1 MRTITRTTTTLA
13 GLAVGCLLAGCAQGS
28 GGSDTTSTASFDRD
42 ADLSGTVEVMGFGAG
57 DEIATVRL
65 DRAKE
70 ELGGAKVELVE
81 GDLDIQQFLS
91 SVASGEPPSLVY
103 AERSQIG
110 TFASRGAV
118 VPLTD
123 CIDGEGIDT
132 SVFRASALDEVTFD
146 DEVYGIPEF
155 NVVQITQANADL
167 LEQSGHT
174 IDDVNGSDWDAVL
187 AADKDMMRTDGGD
200 LRTIGFDSKMP
211 EFLPLWAK
219 ANGADLISEDG
230 RTAQLDYPEV
240 EQALTWAVSV
250 YDAQGGFGEVKALRD
265 SADFFGDGNQFAS
278 GTLGAM
284 PMEQW
289 YVNVLNDVSPDAPM
303 AFDTVR
309 DVDGQPIAWASGSAW
324 AIPKGSP
331 DPEAA
336 CRMARVMT
344 ETDSWTA
351 AAEERASMRKKEG
364 GLSPGCSPPTRRPT
378 TRSARWRAPT
388 TGRSGRRR
396 SRRCTRPTTT
406 RSPCRPT
413 PRATSSSR
421 PGRTR
426 STRCSTATRSPR
438 RRWPTPSR
446 RPRRPWTRPG
456 RPGTRSERRDVRPA
470 GTPVRAQVGERVRAR
485 VPARGTHGAAV
496 HQPLAR
502 RVPRLHGL
510 PGALHRLPVADRL
523 RRHQRPDLRRARQL
537 PAPSSRRQGPPR
549 AAATHWCGP

>member
-1 MRTITRTTTTLA
+1 MRRLGAVTSVLTVACLA
-13 GLAVGCLLAGCAQGS
+13 AGCAQGT
-28 GGSDTTSTASFDRD
+28 SDSDETSDASFDSG
-42 ADLSGTVEVMGFGAG
+42 AQLSGEVEVMGFGAG

-70 ELGGAKVELVE
+70 ELGDATVKLVE

-123 CIDGEGIDT
+123 CIEGEGIDT
-132 SVFRASALDEVTFD
+132 SVFRASALDEVTFA

-155 NVVQITQANADL
+155 NVVQLTQANADL
-167 LEQSGHT
+167 LQQSGHT
-174 IDDVNGSDWDAVL
+174 IEDVNGSDWDAVL
-187 AADKDMMRTDGGD
+187 AATEDLTQQDGGN
-200 LRTIGFDSKMP
+200 LSTIGFDSKLP

-219 ANGADLISEDG
+219 ANGADLVSEDG
-230 RTAQLDYPEV
+230 RTAQLDDPAVV
-240 EQALTWAVSV
+240 EALEFAVSV

-289 YVNVLNDVSPDAPM
+289 YINVLNDVSPDAPM

-309 DVDGQPIAWASGSAW
+309 DLQGEPIAWASGSAW

-344 ETDSWTA
+344 ETDSWVA
-351 AAEERASMRKKEG
+351 AAEERMRLREKDG
-364 GLSPGCSPPTRRPT
+364 GLFTGVLTANEDADQAVRDMVPTDDDSVWADAVEAMYEANDHTFAMP
-378 TRSARWRAPT
+378 AN
-388 TGRSGRRR
+388 
-396 SRRCTRPTTT
+396 
-406 RSPCRPT
+406 
-413 PRATSSSR
+413 
-421 PGRTR
+421 
-426 STRCSTATRSPR
+426 
-438 RRWPTPSR
+438 
-446 RPRRPWTRPG
+446 
-456 RPGTRSERRDVRPA
+456 PA
-470 GTPVRAQVGERVRAR
+470 GDEFEQAWQDEVNKVLTGDKEPEQALADAQE
-485 VPARGTHGAAV
+485 AA
-496 HQPLAR
+496 QA
-502 RVPRLHGL
+502 
-510 PGALHRLPVADRL
+510 ALDEAW
-523 RRHQRPDLRRARQL
+523 
-537 PAPSSRRQGPPR
+537 
-549 AAATHWCGP
+549 ATWDEK

>member
-1 MRTITRTTTTLA
+1 MRLARTTGLLA
-13 GLAVGCLLAGCAQGS
+13 AACLLTACAQGTGDS
-28 GGSDTTSTASFDRD
+28 EETSDASFDSD
-42 ADLSGTVEVMGFGAG
+42 ADLSGTVQVMGFGAG

-70 ELGGAKVELVE
+70 ELGDATVKLIE

-103 AERSQIG
+103 AERGQIG

-123 CIDGEGIDT
+123 CIEGEGIDT
-132 SVFRASALDEVTFD
+132 SVFRESALAEVTFD

-155 NVVQITQANADL
+155 NVVQLTQANADL
-167 LEQSGHT
+167 LKQSGHT
-174 IDDVNGSDWDAVL
+174 VEDVNGSDWDAIL
-187 AADKDMMRTDGGD
+187 AANKDLMKMQGGN
-200 LRTIGFDSKMP
+200 LATIGYDSKLP

-230 RTAQLDYPEV
+230 RTAQLDDPAVV
-240 EQALTWAVSV
+240 EALEFAVSV

-309 DVDGQPIAWASGSAW
+309 DLQDEPIAWASGSAW

-331 DPEAA
+331 DPEGA

-344 ETDSWTA
+344 ETDSWMA
-351 AAEERASMRKKEG
+351 AAEERASLRKKDG
-364 GLSPGCSPPTRRPT
+364 GLFTGILTANEDADEAIRKMAETDDDPPW
-378 TRSARWRAPT
+378 SDAV
-388 TGRSGRRR
+388 
-396 SRRCTRPTTT
+396 
-406 RSPCRPT
+406 
-413 PRATSSSR
+413 
-421 PGRTR
+421 
-426 STRCSTATRSPR
+426 TAMYEANDHTFAMPAN
-438 RRWPTPSR
+438 
-446 RPRRPWTRPG
+446 
-456 RPGTRSERRDVRPA
+456 PA
-470 GTPVRAQVGERVRAR
+470 GDEFEQAWQDEVNKVLTGDKEPADALADAQQ
-485 VPARGTHGAAV
+485 AA
-496 HQPLAR
+496 QD
-502 RVPRLHGL
+502 
-510 PGALHRLPVADRL
+510 ALDEAW
-523 RRHQRPDLRRARQL
+523 
-537 PAPSSRRQGPPR
+537 
-549 AAATHWCGP
+549 ATWDEK

>member
-1 MRTITRTTTTLA
+1 MRLARTTGMLA
-13 GLAVGCLLAGCAQGS
+13 AACLLAACAQGTGDS
-28 GGSDTTSTASFDRD
+28 EETSDASFDSD
-42 ADLSGTVEVMGFGAG
+42 ADLSGTVQVMGFGAG

-70 ELGGAKVELVE
+70 ELGEAEVKLIE

-123 CIDGEGIDT
+123 CIEGEGIDT
-132 SVFRASALDEVTFD
+132 SVFRESALAEVTFA

-155 NVVQITQANADL
+155 NVVQLTQANADL

-174 IDDVNGSDWDAVL
+174 IEDVNGSDWDAVL
-187 AADKDMMRTDGGD
+187 AANKDLMKMQGGD
-200 LRTIGFDSKMP
+200 LATIGYDSKLP

-219 ANGADLISEDG
+219 ANGADLITEDG
-230 RTAQLDYPEV
+230 RTAQLDDPAVV
-240 EQALTWAVSV
+240 EALEFAVSV

-309 DVDGQPIAWASGSAW
+309 DLQGEPLAWASGSAW

-344 ETDSWTA
+344 ETDSWMA
-351 AAEERASMRKKEG
+351 AAEERAALRKKDG
-364 GLSPGCSPPTRRPT
+364 GLFTGILTANEDADDAIREM
-378 TRSARWRAPT
+378 APT
-388 TGRSGRRR
+388 DGDSAWSQAVAAMYEANDHTFAM
-396 SRRCTRPTTT
+396 P
-406 RSPCRPT
+406 
-413 PRATSSSR
+413 AN
-421 PGRTR
+421 
-426 STRCSTATRSPR
+426 
-438 RRWPTPSR
+438 
-446 RPRRPWTRPG
+446 
-456 RPGTRSERRDVRPA
+456 PA
-470 GTPVRAQVGERVRAR
+470 GDEFEQAWQDEVNKVLTGDKEPADALADAQQ
-485 VPARGTHGAAV
+485 AA
-496 HQPLAR
+496 QD
-502 RVPRLHGL
+502 
-510 PGALHRLPVADRL
+510 ALDEAW
-523 RRHQRPDLRRARQL
+523 
-537 PAPSSRRQGPPR
+537 
-549 AAATHWCGP
+549 ATWDEK

>member
-1 MRTITRTTTTLA
+1 MRLARTTGLLA
-13 GLAVGCLLAGCAQGS
+13 AACLLTACAQGTGDS
-28 GGSDTTSTASFDRD
+28 EETSDASFDSD
-42 ADLSGTVEVMGFGAG
+42 ADLSGTVQVMGFGAG

-65 DRAKE
+65 DRAKK
-70 ELGGAKVELVE
+70 ELGDATVKLIE

-123 CIDGEGIDT
+123 CIEGEGIDT
-132 SVFRASALDEVTFD
+132 SVFRESALAEVTFD

-155 NVVQITQANADL
+155 NVVQLTQANADL
-167 LEQSGHT
+167 LKQSGHT
-174 IDDVNGSDWDAVL
+174 VEDVNGSDWDAIL
-187 AADKDMMRTDGGD
+187 AANKDLMKMQGGN
-200 LRTIGFDSKMP
+200 LATIGYDSKLP

-230 RTAQLDYPEV
+230 RTAQLDDPAVV
-240 EQALTWAVSV
+240 EALEFAVSV

-309 DVDGQPIAWASGSAW
+309 DLQDEPIAWASGSAW

-344 ETDSWTA
+344 ETDSWMA
-351 AAEERASMRKKEG
+351 AAEERASLRKKDG
-364 GLSPGCSPPTRRPT
+364 GLFTGILTANEDADEAIREMAETDDDPPW
-378 TRSARWRAPT
+378 SDAV
-388 TGRSGRRR
+388 
-396 SRRCTRPTTT
+396 
-406 RSPCRPT
+406 
-413 PRATSSSR
+413 
-421 PGRTR
+421 
-426 STRCSTATRSPR
+426 TAMYEANDHTFAMPAN
-438 RRWPTPSR
+438 
-446 RPRRPWTRPG
+446 
-456 RPGTRSERRDVRPA
+456 PA
-470 GTPVRAQVGERVRAR
+470 GDEFEQAWQDEVNKVLTGDKEPADALADAQD
-485 VPARGTHGAAV
+485 AA
-496 HQPLAR
+496 QK
-502 RVPRLHGL
+502 
-510 PGALHRLPVADRL
+510 ALDEAW
-523 RRHQRPDLRRARQL
+523 
-537 PAPSSRRQGPPR
+537 
-549 AAATHWCGP
+549 ATWDEK

>member
-1 MRTITRTTTTLA
+1 MRLARTTGMLA
-13 GLAVGCLLAGCAQGS
+13 AACLLAACAQGTGDS
-28 GGSDTTSTASFDRD
+28 EETSDASFDSD
-42 ADLSGTVEVMGFGAG
+42 ADLSGTVQVMGFGAG

-70 ELGGAKVELVE
+70 QLGDAQVKLIE

-123 CIDGEGIDT
+123 CIEGEGIDT
-132 SVFRASALDEVTFD
+132 SVFRESALAEVTFA

-155 NVVQITQANADL
+155 NVVQLTQANADL

-174 IDDVNGSDWDAVL
+174 IEDVNGSDWNAVL
-187 AADKDMMRTDGGD
+187 AANKDLMKMQGGD
-200 LRTIGFDSKMP
+200 LATIGYDSKLP

-230 RTAQLDYPEV
+230 RTAQLDDPGVV
-240 EQALTWAVSV
+240 EALEFAVSV

-309 DVDGQPIAWASGSAW
+309 DVQGEPLAWASGSAW

-344 ETDSWTA
+344 ETDSWMA
-351 AAEERASMRKKEG
+351 AAEERAALRKKEG
-364 GLSPGCSPPTRRPT
+364 GLFTGILTANEDADEAIREM
-378 TRSARWRAPT
+378 APT
-388 TGRSGRRR
+388 DGDSAWSQAVAAMYEANDHTFAM
-396 SRRCTRPTTT
+396 P
-406 RSPCRPT
+406 
-413 PRATSSSR
+413 AN
-421 PGRTR
+421 
-426 STRCSTATRSPR
+426 
-438 RRWPTPSR
+438 
-446 RPRRPWTRPG
+446 
-456 RPGTRSERRDVRPA
+456 PA
-470 GTPVRAQVGERVRAR
+470 GDEFEQAWQDEVNKVLTGDKEPADALADAQQ
-485 VPARGTHGAAV
+485 AA
-496 HQPLAR
+496 QE
-502 RVPRLHGL
+502 
-510 PGALHRLPVADRL
+510 ALDEAW
-523 RRHQRPDLRRARQL
+523 
-537 PAPSSRRQGPPR
+537 
-549 AAATHWCGP
+549 ATWDEK

>member
-1 MRTITRTTTTLA
+1 MRLVRTTGMLA
-13 GLAVGCLLAGCAQGS
+13 AACLLAACAQGTGDS
-28 GGSDTTSTASFDRD
+28 EETSDASFDSD
-42 ADLSGTVEVMGFGAG
+42 ADLSGTVQVMGFGAG

-70 ELGGAKVELVE
+70 ELGEAEVKLIE

-123 CIDGEGIDT
+123 CIEGEGIDT
-132 SVFRASALDEVTFD
+132 SVFRESALAEVTFA

-155 NVVQITQANADL
+155 NVVQLTQANADL

-174 IDDVNGSDWDAVL
+174 IEDVNGSDWDAVL
-187 AADKDMMRTDGGD
+187 AANEDLMKVQGGD
-200 LRTIGFDSKMP
+200 LATIGYDSKLP

-230 RTAQLDYPEV
+230 RTAQLDDPAVV
-240 EQALTWAVSV
+240 EALEFAVSV

-309 DVDGQPIAWASGSAW
+309 DLQGEPLAWASGSAW
-324 AIPKGSP
+324 AIPQGSP

-344 ETDSWTA
+344 ETDSWMA
-351 AAEERASMRKKEG
+351 AAEERAALREKEG
-364 GLSPGCSPPTRRPT
+364 GLFTGILTANEDADEAIREM
-378 TRSARWRAPT
+378 APT
-388 TGRSGRRR
+388 DGDSAWSQAVAAMYEANDHTFAM
-396 SRRCTRPTTT
+396 P
-406 RSPCRPT
+406 
-413 PRATSSSR
+413 AN
-421 PGRTR
+421 
-426 STRCSTATRSPR
+426 
-438 RRWPTPSR
+438 
-446 RPRRPWTRPG
+446 
-456 RPGTRSERRDVRPA
+456 PA
-470 GTPVRAQVGERVRAR
+470 GDEFEQAWQDEVNKVLTGDKEPADALADAQQ
-485 VPARGTHGAAV
+485 AA
-496 HQPLAR
+496 QE
-502 RVPRLHGL
+502 
-510 PGALHRLPVADRL
+510 ALDEAW
-523 RRHQRPDLRRARQL
+523 
-537 PAPSSRRQGPPR
+537 
-549 AAATHWCGP
+549 ATWDEK

>member
-1 MRTITRTTTTLA
+1 MRLARTTGMLA
-13 GLAVGCLLAGCAQGS
+13 AACLLAACAQGTGDS
-28 GGSDTTSTASFDRD
+28 EETSDASFDSE
-42 ADLSGTVEVMGFGAG
+42 ANLSGDRAG
-57 DEIATVRL
+57 DGVRRRRR
-65 DRAKE
+65 DRHRPARAGRRRSSARREVK
-70 ELGGAKVELVE
+70 LIE

-123 CIDGEGIDT
+123 CIEGEGIDT
-132 SVFRASALDEVTFD
+132 SVFRESALAEVTFA

-155 NVVQITQANADL
+155 NVVQLTQANADL

-174 IDDVNGSDWDAVL
+174 IEDVNGSDWDAIL
-187 AADKDMMRTDGGD
+187 AANKDLMKMQGGD
-200 LRTIGFDSKMP
+200 LATIGYDSKLP

-230 RTAQLDYPEV
+230 RTAQLDDPAVV
-240 EQALTWAVSV
+240 EALEFAVSV

-309 DVDGQPIAWASGSAW
+309 DLQGEPLAWASGSAW

-336 CRMARVMT
+336 CRMARV
-344 ETDSWTA
+344 DDRDRLVDGRSRGAGRA
-351 AAEERASMRKKEG
+351 AGEG
-364 GLSPGCSPPTRRPT
+364 GWPLHRHPHRQR
-378 TRSARWRAPT
+378 
-388 TGRSGRRR
+388 GRRR
-396 SRRCTRPTTT
+396 GDPGDGAHRRRLGVVAGGRGDVRGQRPHL
-406 RSPCRPT
+406 RD
-413 PRATSSSR
+413 AGQ
-421 PGRTR
+421 PGR
-426 STRCSTATRSPR
+426 
-438 RRWPTPSR
+438 
-446 RPRRPWTRPG
+446 
-456 RPGTRSERRDVRPA
+456 
-470 GTPVRAQVGERVRAR
+470 
-485 VPARGTHGAAV
+485 
-496 HQPLAR
+496 
-502 RVPRLHGL
+502 
-510 PGALHRLPVADRL
+510 
-523 RRHQRPDLRRARQL
+523 
-537 PAPSSRRQGPPR
+537 
-549 AAATHWCGP
+549 

>member
-1 MRTITRTTTTLA
+1 MRLARTTGMA
-13 GLAVGCLLAGCAQGS
+13 AAACLLAACAQGT
-28 GGSDTTSTASFDRD
+28 GDSDETSDASFDSE
-42 ADLSGTVEVMGFGAG
+42 AELSGTVQVMGFGAG

-70 ELGGAKVELVE
+70 ELGEAQVKLVE

-118 VPLTD
+118 VPLTE
-123 CIDGEGIDT
+123 CIEGEGIDT
-132 SVFRASALDEVTFD
+132 SVFRESALAEVTFD

-155 NVVQITQANADL
+155 NVVQLTQANADL

-174 IDDVNGSDWDAVL
+174 IEDVNGSDWDSIL
-187 AADKDMMRTDGGD
+187 AANKDLMKMEGGN
-200 LRTIGFDSKMP
+200 LATIGYDSKLP

-230 RTAQLDYPEV
+230 RTAQLDDPAVV
-240 EQALTWAVSV
+240 EALEFAVSV

-309 DVDGQPIAWASGSAW
+309 DVQGEPIAWASGSAW

-344 ETDSWTA
+344 ETDSWMA
-351 AAEERASMRKKEG
+351 AAEERASLREEEG
-364 GLSPGCSPPTRRPT
+364 GLFTGILTANEEADEAIREM
-378 TRSARWRAPT
+378 APT
-388 TGRSGRRR
+388 DGDSAWSQAVAAMYEANDHTFAM
-396 SRRCTRPTTT
+396 P
-406 RSPCRPT
+406 
-413 PRATSSSR
+413 AN
-421 PGRTR
+421 
-426 STRCSTATRSPR
+426 
-438 RRWPTPSR
+438 
-446 RPRRPWTRPG
+446 
-456 RPGTRSERRDVRPA
+456 PA
-470 GTPVRAQVGERVRAR
+470 GDEFEQAWQDEVNRVLTGDKEPADALADAQQ
-485 VPARGTHGAAV
+485 AA
-496 HQPLAR
+496 QE
-502 RVPRLHGL
+502 
-510 PGALHRLPVADRL
+510 ALDEAW
-523 RRHQRPDLRRARQL
+523 
-537 PAPSSRRQGPPR
+537 
-549 AAATHWCGP
+549 ATWDEK

>member
-1 MRTITRTTTTLA
+1 MRLVRTTGMA
-13 GLAVGCLLAGCAQGS
+13 AAACLLAACAQGT
-28 GGSDTTSTASFDRD
+28 GDSDETSDASFDSE
-42 ADLSGTVEVMGFGAG
+42 AELSGTVQVMGFGAG

-70 ELGGAKVELVE
+70 ELGEAQVKLVE

-118 VPLTD
+118 VPLTE
-123 CIDGEGIDT
+123 CVEGEGIDT
-132 SVFRASALDEVTFD
+132 SVFRESALAEVTFD

-155 NVVQITQANADL
+155 NVVQLTQANADL

-174 IDDVNGSDWDAVL
+174 IEDVNGSDWGSIL
-187 AADKDMMRTDGGD
+187 AANKDLMKMEGGN
-200 LRTIGFDSKMP
+200 LATIGYDSKLP

-230 RTAQLDYPEV
+230 RTAQLDDPAVV
-240 EQALTWAVSV
+240 EALEFAVSV

-309 DVDGQPIAWASGSAW
+309 DVQGEPIAWASGSAW

-344 ETDSWTA
+344 ETDSWMA
-351 AAEERASMRKKEG
+351 AAEERASLREEEG
-364 GLSPGCSPPTRRPT
+364 GLFTGILTANEEADEAIREM
-378 TRSARWRAPT
+378 APT
-388 TGRSGRRR
+388 DGDSAWSQAVAAMYEANDHTFAM
-396 SRRCTRPTTT
+396 P
-406 RSPCRPT
+406 
-413 PRATSSSR
+413 AN
-421 PGRTR
+421 
-426 STRCSTATRSPR
+426 
-438 RRWPTPSR
+438 
-446 RPRRPWTRPG
+446 
-456 RPGTRSERRDVRPA
+456 PA
-470 GTPVRAQVGERVRAR
+470 GDEFEQAWQDEVNRVLTGDKEPADALADAQQ
-485 VPARGTHGAAV
+485 AA
-496 HQPLAR
+496 QE
-502 RVPRLHGL
+502 
-510 PGALHRLPVADRL
+510 ALDEAW
-523 RRHQRPDLRRARQL
+523 
-537 PAPSSRRQGPPR
+537 
-549 AAATHWCGP
+549 ATWDEK